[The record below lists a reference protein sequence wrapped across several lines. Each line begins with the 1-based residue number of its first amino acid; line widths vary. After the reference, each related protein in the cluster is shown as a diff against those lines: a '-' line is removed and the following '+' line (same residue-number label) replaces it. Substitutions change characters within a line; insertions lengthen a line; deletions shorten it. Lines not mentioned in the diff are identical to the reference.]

1 MADSASEKWNKRFA
15 NTEKPSTAATVL
27 QNYLKFLPSQGSAL
41 DLACGLG
48 GNALLLAKCG
58 LTTSAW
64 DIAEVG
70 LEKLQLFAALQDFAV
85 TTRQIDLENDAFPS
99 QTFDVI
105 TVSRY
110 LHRPLFAKIIS
121 ALNSG
126 GVVYYQTFTAKARNG
141 APSNPS
147 FLLAD
152 NELLEQFSS
161 LETLFYQQDDDGDS
175 RDNKPNMAYYIGRKP
190 S

>member
-15 NTEKPSTAATVL
+15 NADKPPVAATVL
-27 QNYLKFLPSQGSAL
+27 QNHLQFLPTQGSAL

-58 LTTSAW
+58 LATSAW
-64 DIAEVG
+64 DIAAIG

-85 TTRQIDLENDAFPS
+85 TSRQIDLENDAFPS

-110 LHRPLFAKIIS
+110 LHRPLFANIVL

-126 GVVYYQTFTAKARNG
+126 GVVYYQTFTAKAGNG
-141 APSNPS
+141 APSNPN

-161 LETLFYQQDDDGDS
+161 LETLFYQQDNSDD
-175 RDNKPNMAYYIGRKP
+175 KPNMACYIGRKP

>member
-1 MADSASEKWNKRFA
+1 VADSASEKWNKRFA
-15 NTEKPSTAATVL
+15 NAEMPPTAATVL
-27 QNYLKFLPSQGSAL
+27 QKHLQFLPTQGSAL

-58 LTTSAW
+58 LATSAW
-64 DIAEVG
+64 DIAEIG

-85 TTRQIDLENDAFPS
+85 TTRQIDLESDAFPG

-105 TVSRY
+105 AVSHY
-110 LHRPLFAKIIS
+110 LHRPLFANIIS

-126 GVVYYQTFTAKARNG
+126 GVAYYQTFTAKAGNG
-141 APSNPS
+141 APSNPK

-161 LETLFYQQDDDGDS
+161 LETLFYQQDDN
-175 RDNKPNMAYYIGRKP
+175 RDNRPNMAYYIGRKP

>member
-15 NTEKPSTAATVL
+15 NADKPPAAATVL
-27 QNYLKFLPSQGSAL
+27 HNHLQFLPTQGSAL

-58 LTTSAW
+58 LATSAW
-64 DIAEVG
+64 DIAAIG

-85 TTRQIDLENDAFPS
+85 TSRQIDLENDAFPS

-110 LHRPLFAKIIS
+110 LHRPLFTNIIA

-126 GVVYYQTFTAKARNG
+126 GVIYYQTFTAKAGNG
-141 APSNPS
+141 APSNPN

-161 LETLFYQQDDDGDS
+161 LETLFYQQDDNSDD
-175 RDNKPNMAYYIGRKP
+175 KPNMAHYIGRKP